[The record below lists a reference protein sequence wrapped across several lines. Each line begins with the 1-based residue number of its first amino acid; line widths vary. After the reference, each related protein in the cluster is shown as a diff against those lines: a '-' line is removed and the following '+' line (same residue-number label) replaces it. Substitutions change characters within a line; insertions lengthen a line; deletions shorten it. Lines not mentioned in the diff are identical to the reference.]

1 MHYQVTLAAWQPS
14 SAQIACRDAIA
25 DAFGIDRSAMVSRSR
40 KGILI
45 PGRHAAAWVLKQRWP
60 RLSWPQIGKMLG
72 GRDHSTVI
80 YGARQ
85 CAAWRENDEDYRAK
99 TDALVGQNPPGFPVR
114 AEGYRKGSLPSEYY
128 PVEPREEELPTENS
142 NEPSYRSFMAEI
154 MSYPEPKPHQLNIQ
168 LKGGAGCPRLPLDE
182 IERRR
187 AATAEQRRAY
197 ELRHLRAEQQRYG
210 LRSRGRALSEMVL

>member
-1 MHYQVTLAAWQPS
+1 MLAAMSAGYQRMLARDS
-14 SAQIACRDAIA
+14 SSYAIRRL
-25 DAFGIDRSAMVSRSR
+25 GVGGPVI
-40 KGILI
+40 KHEL
-45 PGRHAAAWVLKQRWP
+45 P
-60 RLSWPQIGKMLG
+60 RLAIGKMLG

-85 CAAWRENDEDYRAK
+85 CAAWRDNDEDYRAK

-128 PVEPREEELPTENS
+128 PVEPREEAPKS
-142 NEPSYRSFMAEI
+142 DPDAPSYRSFMAEI

-187 AATAEQRRAY
+187 AATAEQRRAH